1 MFFKGYANDLS
12 FVKFKQ
18 VSAAVVFALILLYRE
33 CGHISPIGSKYWFS
47 LVPSTFVNL
56 YFSIIHLLYK

>member
-18 VSAAVVFALILLYRE
+18 VSAAVVFALILLYSR
-33 CGHISPIGSKYWFS
+33 GMQGVWPHQPYRK
-47 LVPSTFVNL
+47 
-56 YFSIIHLLYK
+56 